1 MRPYRYVLTALV
13 IAGFAAANDASLA
26 QYRTSGKGQSYLKQ
40 IGSIKVVRQRVPS
53 RRVLEASGPDLM
65 LQLLPAAASV
75 TTCVGPSTLQIDL
88 DVLLLNI
95 GDAPATLMQS
105 PWAAWLRLRDTNW
118 NAFSPF
124 DLDEFVGPPPSILP
138 NGQFAKFHISRKLK
152 QTATGG
158 WSMSIQADPY
168 NWIVESNKNNNAL
181 GTGSQQSVCK

>member
-13 IAGFAAANDASLA
+13 IAGFAAASDASLA
-26 QYRTSGKGQSYLKQ
+26 QQRTSGKSYLKQ
-40 IGSIKVVRQRVPS
+40 VGSIKLVRQRVPS

-95 GDAPATLMQS
+95 GDAPATLTQS
-105 PWAAWLRLRDTNW
+105 PWAAWLRLRDTNS

-124 DLDEFVGPPPSILP
+124 DLDEFVGPPPSSLP

-152 QTATGG
+152 QTAAGG

-181 GTGSQQSVCK
+181 GTGSQQSVCQ

>member
-13 IAGFAAANDASLA
+13 IAGFDAASDASLA
-26 QYRTSGKGQSYLKQ
+26 QQRTSGKSYLKQ
-40 IGSIKVVRQRVPS
+40 VGSIKLVRQRVPS

-95 GDAPATLMQS
+95 GDAPATLTQS
-105 PWAAWLRLRDTNW
+105 PWAAWLRLRDTNS

-124 DLDEFVGPPPSILP
+124 DLDEFVGPPPSSLP

-152 QTATGG
+152 QTAAGG

-181 GTGSQQSVCK
+181 GTGSQQSVCQ